1 MTDLAALL
9 TDELTPIERIALRE
23 VLAGLRE
30 VEGKTGYG
38 NVTLFMRDGEVE
50 RVTCEWSKKVSVR
63 G

>member
-1 MTDLAALL
+1 MTD
-9 TDELTPIERIALRE
+9 DDLTPIERIALRE

>member
-23 VLAGLRE
+23 VLAAVRE

-38 NVTLFMRDGEVE
+38 NVTLFMRDGQID
-50 RVTCEWSKKVSVR
+50 RVAFEWSRKIA
-63 G
+63 